1 MKQEQNTF
9 NKDEK
14 EKARRRL
21 KYFDNFALLR
31 PEQQVERNEIMSKYP
46 DLSYVM

>member
-1 MKQEQNTF
+1 MQETQETF

-21 KYFDNFALLR
+21 KYFDNYAVLR
-31 PEQQVERNEIMSKYP
+31 PEQQQERNNIMAKFP

>member
-21 KYFDNFALLR
+21 KYFENYAVLR
-31 PEQQVERNEIMSKYP
+31 PEQQQERTNILTTYP